1 MARPGAVLLLLLLA
15 GPLLATPD
23 DAGPR
28 LVVSEREVAL
38 GRVLEGAVVERR
50 VTLTNAG
57 DAPLVVKHVEVACGC
72 TLGRAPDAPIAPGAS
87 AELVVRFDSRGR
99 RGPQRLAV
107 WVYTNDLTQA
117 DRGRGCAALELVGEV
132 GSLFS
137 LTPEGAFLGEVVR
150 GEGPHAAT
158 VTIVADPSVAAR
170 FAPRL
175 AADPALP
182 DGVDVEVVA
191 RGPGA
196 AQVVVRLAHDAPAG
210 ELHHELTLET
220 GVAEQPR
227 VTLPLVAIVSP
238 RVAGPRAVELFD
250 VRRASGAQRRVT
262 LERRDGGA
270 GLTVADVVVP
280 LEFLRARVEPVSDV
294 RVDLVIDLLPE
305 APPGP
310 FATVLEVH
318 LDDVREP
325 LLRLPVVGE
334 VLPRVTVDPP
344 VVLLAPGEERVV
356 VVRGGRAREA
366 RAKGAGL
373 SARLEPPAPGER
385 ARARVV
391 VRAAADWD
399 GAPGFVVLE
408 TDVEGEERLALPVR
422 RGP

>member
-1 MARPGAVLLLLLLA
+1 MARPCAAALLLLLA
-15 GPLLATPD
+15 GPLLAAPD
-23 DAGPR
+23 DGVAR
-28 LVVSEREVAL
+28 LVVNEREVAL

-57 DAPLVVKHVEVACGC
+57 DAPLLVKHVEVACGC
-72 TLGRAPDAPIAPGAS
+72 TVARAPDAPIAPGGS
-87 AELVVRFDSRGR
+87 AELVLRFDSRGR

-107 WVYTNDLTQA
+107 WLHTNDPTQA
-117 DRGRGCAALELVGEV
+117 DRGRGCTALALVGV
-132 GSLFS
+132 VDTLFA
-137 LTPEGAFLGEVVR
+137 LTPEGAFLGEVLR

-175 AADPALP
+175 AADAALP
-182 DGVDVEVVA
+182 DGLEVA
-191 RGPGA
+191 LEREPGA
-196 AQVVVRLAHDAPAG
+196 ARLTVRLAADAPAG
-210 ELHHELTLET
+210 ELHHELALET

-227 VTLPLVAIVSP
+227 VTVPVVAIVSP

-250 VRRASGAQRRVT
+250 VRRAAGAQRRVT

-270 GLTVADVVVP
+270 GLDIAEVVVP
-280 LEFLRARVEPVSDV
+280 LTFLRARVEPVSDV

-318 LDDVREP
+318 LDDPREP

-356 VVRGGRAREA
+356 LVRGGRPREV

-373 SARLEPPAPGER
+373 SARLEEPAPGER

-391 VRAAADWD
+391 VRAGADWD
-399 GAPGFVVLE
+399 GAPGFLVLE

-422 RGP
+422 RAP